1 MRKGLSCIGLWLCLL
16 LIIGCSNSD
25 SQPEN
30 VEVYLEANTDRVL
43 LKEEGGTAYINIA
56 SNTRWT
62 ILVENDEIPVI
73 DLDVTPLAGDGD
85 GTEDEEGW
93 KTFTTFAKA
102 TNSFPATFKTMDG
115 YKLIPTAISI
125 FSTPGDVYYIAGQY
139 KDSMFDIEKKEI
151 HLELLSD
158 PVCISG
164 LSIGFESV
172 DAYPSNAPFH
182 SSNYNEVKPVLFDE
196 HTIIIPMFFW
206 VASTTDAI
214 QEELKRHSF
223 MLVYDS
229 NGNSDSNLGL
239 CLLHN
244 VSDDE
249 YRIRTL
255 YTVQYCAF
263 DIASAISRFESE
275 KGNKPSRMTIEYKV
289 NSLSDRLED
298 ARIEKYTLDYKFQ

>member
-1 MRKGLSCIGLWLCLL
+1 MRKSLSCIGLWLCLL

-43 LKEEGGTAYINIA
+43 LKEEGGIAYINIA

-85 GTEDEEGW
+85 GTIKITYGCEINKVQCEHATLIFYYYSEGKRVSKEVILTRQENDGNKDEEGW

-125 FSTPGDVYYIAGQY
+125 FSTPGDMYYIAGQY

-172 DAYPSNAPFH
+172 DATLQML
-182 SSNYNEVKPVLFDE
+182 LFI
-196 HTIIIPMFFW
+196 HLIIMR
-206 VASTTDAI
+206 
-214 QEELKRHSF
+214 L
-223 MLVYDS
+223 
-229 NGNSDSNLGL
+229 NLYFL
-239 CLLHN
+239 MNIL
-244 VSDDE
+244 
-249 YRIRTL
+249 
-255 YTVQYCAF
+255 
-263 DIASAISRFESE
+263 
-275 KGNKPSRMTIEYKV
+275 
-289 NSLSDRLED
+289 
-298 ARIEKYTLDYKFQ
+298 